1 LSTSVRQGTFARTRG
16 NDEDAPIP
24 AIGPAST
31 QLVKPTEAV
40 EKRVTRRER
49 RGVFPGV
56 TVEMPV

>member
-1 LSTSVRQGTFARTRG
+1 M
-16 NDEDAPIP
+16 P
-24 AIGPAST
+24 
-31 QLVKPTEAV
+31 EAV

>member
-1 LSTSVRQGTFARTRG
+1 V
-16 NDEDAPIP
+16 P
-24 AIGPAST
+24 
-31 QLVKPTEAV
+31 EAV